1 MRAHLCVL
9 VCSAS
14 ELQPVTRNIIPIH
27 LTLPLKRKVHFDDL
41 IALDISQP
49 QPLSRYLQG
58 FRAPAL
64 QETPGKKI
72 LDFHIQMD
80 WTG

>member
-14 ELQPVTRNIIPIH
+14 ELQLVARYIISIH
-27 LTLPLKRKVHFDDL
+27 LTLPLKRNVPFDDL

-49 QPLSRYLQG
+49 QPLSRCIQG
-58 FRAPAL
+58 FHAPAL
-64 QETPGKKI
+64 QETPAEKI
-72 LDFHIQMD
+72 LDFHIRMD
-80 WTG
+80 WTA